1 MKSKILYN
9 RESGR
14 SRGFGFVSFR
24 SEEGLT
30 KALEKNGA
38 NMNGRV
44 LRVIKKEDRE
54 ERDERRVRDRRI
66 HKDVKR
72 ERSRDRA
79 PAASA
84 PARSYDNT
92 NKLIVLRI

>member
-1 MKSKILYN
+1 MYN

-24 SEEGLT
+24 SEEGLK
-30 KALEKNGA
+30 KALDMNGT

-54 ERDERRVRDRRI
+54 DRDERRVRDRRT

-79 PAASA
+79 PA

-92 NKLIVLRI
+92 NKLIVLRK

>member
-1 MKSKILYN
+1 MKILYN

-30 KALEKNGA
+30 KALEMNGKD
-38 NMNGRV
+38 MNGRI

-54 ERDERRVRDRRI
+54 EREEHRVRDRRI
-66 HKDVKR
+66 QKEGKR

-79 PAASA
+79 PS
-84 PARSYDNT
+84 RNYDNT
-92 NKLIVLRI
+92 NKLIVLRK